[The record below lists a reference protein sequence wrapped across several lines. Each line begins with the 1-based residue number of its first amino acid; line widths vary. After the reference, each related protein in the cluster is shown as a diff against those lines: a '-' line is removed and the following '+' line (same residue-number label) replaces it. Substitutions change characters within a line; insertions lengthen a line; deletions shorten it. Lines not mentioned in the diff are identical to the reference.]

1 MPPCALLQG
10 LIILRVIGRG
20 GRVYR
25 DVKGKV
31 LAQLTKRGPDL
42 APKVSNCV

>member
-31 LAQLTKRGPDL
+31 LAPIGQEGPGFG
-42 APKVSNCV
+42 A